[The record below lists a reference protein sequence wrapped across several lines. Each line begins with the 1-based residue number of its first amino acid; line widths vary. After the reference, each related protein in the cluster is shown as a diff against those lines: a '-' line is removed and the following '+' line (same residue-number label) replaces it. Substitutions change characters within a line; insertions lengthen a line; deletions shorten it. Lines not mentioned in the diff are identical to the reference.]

1 MMSHMKH
8 KEKAPKSI
16 SCAVITASDSR
27 TEETDTSGKIIQEQ
41 LAANSHTVIHYQIV
55 KDEPDQIRE
64 VLRSLTENEQCQAI
78 IVNGG
83 TGISR
88 RDTTFDVIDA
98 LLEKKLPGF
107 GEIFRYLSYQQI
119 GSAAILSRAVAGVC
133 KGKVI
138 FSIPGSPAAATLA
151 MEKLILPEIAH
162 IVWEIGR

>member
-1 MMSHMKH
+1 
-8 KEKAPKSI
+8 
-16 SCAVITASDSR
+16 
-27 TEETDTSGKIIQEQ
+27 
-41 LAANSHTVIHYQIV
+41 
-55 KDEPDQIRE
+55 

-88 RDTTFDVIDA
+88 RDTTFDVIEA
-98 LLEKKLPGF
+98 LLEKTLPGF

-151 MEKLILPEIAH
+151 MEKLILPEITH
-162 IVWEIGR
+162 IVWEVGR